1 MVGGRA
7 AESISLSYIMRRVF
21 IGRVFRTRSLVSDW
35 RRWKY
40 WARAAIKREGRETLN
55 SIFPAYFRARAP
67 PIVFAAALCGS
78 ADGECAD
85 PQRVCSSF
93 AESVHFININSGP
106 LKWKVRKYRLRC
118 FHDHRV
124 LRV

>member
-1 MVGGRA
+1 MEILGASGNKKRRQRHTQLN
-7 AESISLSYIMRRVF
+7 IS
-21 IGRVFRTRSLVSDW
+21 SL
-35 RRWKY
+35 
-40 WARAAIKREGRETLN
+40 
-55 SIFPAYFRARAP
+55 FPSARAP
-67 PIVFAAALCGS
+67 PIVFAAVLCGS

-93 AESVHFININSGP
+93 AESININSGP